1 MGKQDVIEI
10 DGVVVDTLPNAMF
23 KVKLANGHEI
33 LAHVSGK
40 IRMHHLSNQYAISAA
55 LSNVKAAS
63 WLFAKIQNT
72 NRDRETNGGVM

>member
-33 LAHVSGK
+33 LAHVPGK
-40 IRMHHLSNQYAISAA
+40 MRM
-55 LSNVKAAS
+55 
-63 WLFAKIQNT
+63 
-72 NRDRETNGGVM
+72 